1 MSEANTVDTG
11 ALKQA
16 FDRAL
21 AQIRKDGIVTLSEL
35 KGMSENDV
43 EAIYAVGYNLASVGK
58 YEDAVKVFR
67 GLVMLDHLEKK
78 HWYGLGAVY
87 QQLRDFEKAS
97 QAYRVCMFLD
107 FFDPKPEFHCA
118 ECCLALGD
126 EASAL
131 GLLDVIEENAAR
143 PEFKAE
149 AESAEY
155 LARARKLREEI
166 RSGGKADQ

>member
-1 MSEANTVDTG
+1 MNEANTIDTD
-11 ALKQA
+11 ALKRVY
-16 FDRAL
+16 DEAL
-21 AQIRKDGIVTLSEL
+21 ERIRKDGALTLSEM
-35 KGMSENDV
+35 KGMTEGEV
-43 EAIYAVGYNLASVGK
+43 ESIYAVGYNLASVGK

-166 RSGGKADQ
+166 RSGGKAGR